1 MADPRSSA
9 EESTTVPAHRARV
22 VRRALEALRASR
34 RRLEHQDREI
44 RDLKRRLGDVER
56 ESRRS
61 IELRSTSDAFE
72 GGLGNRPALESYRN
86 TTIAR
91 FMQGVNELGIMARK
105 FGPDAAE
112 FAVRTAVRADAAMLY
127 TSPPVSL
134 AEAERRDTLRVLL
147 SNPASARLLAGTE
160 EWHERFRQELI
171 NFALN
176 AGVEPSTWEMFRRST
191 EDRDEWKGK
200 GSRSPSTA

>member
-1 MADPRSSA
+1 VADPGRSGAGTAAA
-9 EESTTVPAHRARV
+9 EGRRAHV
-22 VRRALEALRASR
+22 VRRALGALRTAR
-34 RRLEHQDREI
+34 RRLQDQDREI
-44 RDLKRRLGDVER
+44 RDLKRRLDHVER

-91 FMQGVNELGIMARK
+91 FMQGVNELGVLARK
-105 FGPDAAE
+105 FGPGAAE

-127 TSPPVSL
+127 TTPPVTS

-147 SNPASARLLAGTE
+147 SNPASARMLAGTE

-176 AGVEPSTWEMFRRST
+176 AGIEPSTWEMFRRST
-191 EDRDEWKGK
+191 EDRDEWKEK
-200 GSRSPSTA
+200 GSRSPSTE